1 MLDDDKVVV
10 VRVLR
15 HGVSQQTVMQR
26 LAKGQTQSFSASSPS
41 QTSAEKDYSA
51 QMISSGKAEL
61 LVLAKE
67 GSDDGSVTN
76 AYTNTCSMMNCK
88 FF

>member
-26 LAKGQTQSFSASSPS
+26 LAKGQAHSSASSQAKS
-41 QTSAEKDYSA
+41 N
-51 QMISSGKAEL
+51 IS
-61 LVLAKE
+61 
-67 GSDDGSVTN
+67 
-76 AYTNTCSMMNCK
+76 
-88 FF
+88 

>member
-26 LAKGQTQSFSASSPS
+26 SAMGLLSS
-41 QTSAEKDYSA
+41 TVE
-51 QMISSGKAEL
+51 GL
-61 LVLAKE
+61 LS
-67 GSDDGSVTN
+67 SDDQLWQS
-76 AYTNTCSMMNCK
+76 
-88 FF
+88 

>member
-26 LAKGQTQSFSASSPS
+26 SAKGQAHSFSAL
-41 QTSAEKDYSA
+41 Q
-51 QMISSGKAEL
+51 
-61 LVLAKE
+61 
-67 GSDDGSVTN
+67 
-76 AYTNTCSMMNCK
+76 
-88 FF
+88 